1 MMSRKH
7 YVIVAGIIKD
17 STIKANVHMLPTLNK
32 INLITDLATMFKQ
45 DNNNFDADR
54 FISACYD
61 DDE

>member
-7 YVIVAGIIKD
+7 YVRVAEIIK
-17 STIKANVHMLPTLNK
+17 SNSIVKGGKMLPTLNK
-32 INLITDLATMFKQ
+32 VNLINELATMFKQ
-45 DNNNFDADR
+45 DNVNFARSR

>member
-7 YVIVAGIIKD
+7 YVRVAKIIKD
-17 STIKANVHMLPTLNK
+17 NTLIKSKVMLPTLNK
-32 INLITDLATMFKQ
+32 VNLINELATMFKQ
-45 DNNNFDADR
+45 DNINFARSR